1 MKVCFKCGIEKPLSE
16 YYKHKQMADGHLNKC
31 KDCTKNDT
39 KIRTDVLLND
49 PNWVESEKTRGRNK
63 YHRLNYRTKFK
74 PTPEQ
79 KKKTMDRYNKKYPEK
94 IICKSKIGKIK
105 PIVKGNHLHHWSYN
119 LEHAKDVIELNI
131 ADHNKIHRFLKY
143 NQTTF
148 MYKDLNGKLLFT
160 KEMHLKY
167 INDIIKFF

>member
-1 MKVCFKCGIEKPLSE
+1 MKICFKCGIEKPLTD
-16 YYKHKQMADGHLNKC
+16 YYKHKQMGDGHLGKC

-39 KIRTDVLLND
+39 KKRTDILSND
-49 PNWVESEKTRGRNK
+49 SNWVENEKTRGREK
-63 YHRLNYRTKFK
+63 YHRLNYRDKFK
-74 PTPEQ
+74 QTPEQ
-79 KKKTMDRYNKKYPEK
+79 KKKTMDKYNKKYPEK
-94 IICKSKIGKIK
+94 RKCKNKCSHLRAKDGY
-105 PIVKGNHLHHWSYN
+105 NLHHWSYN
-119 LEHAKDVIELNI
+119 LKHAKDVIELSI

-167 INDIIKFF
+167 INDVIKYF